1 MILGQSRHSLDA
13 HFLLW
18 HIEVLRTTHPSLPY
32 RQYGVS
38 VRVQGGPVGA
48 MGISN
53 TIHFMGSGG
62 PLELACLSLD
72 PGPKWP
78 VCRRSWWDS
87 LPTLGER

>member
-1 MILGQSRHSLDA
+1 
-13 HFLLW
+13 
-18 HIEVLRTTHPSLPY
+18 
-32 RQYGVS
+32 
-38 VRVQGGPVGA
+38 